1 MQTAS
6 SKWTYFK
13 LCWGVID
20 NFQLSQ
26 SWKLQNKA
34 TAITS
39 ILRGF
44 GSDQKINR
52 SQRDQCIINNSFLAV
67 GTIVI
72 ERMTVSTSTEAV
84 LLHSSNK

>member
-1 MQTAS
+1 MEYVFKKSMQIAS

-26 SWKLQNKA
+26 SRKLQNKA

-39 ILRGF
+39 KLRGF
-44 GSDQKINR
+44 GNDQNINR
-52 SQRDQCIINNSFLAV
+52 
-67 GTIVI
+67 
-72 ERMTVSTSTEAV
+72 
-84 LLHSSNK
+84 